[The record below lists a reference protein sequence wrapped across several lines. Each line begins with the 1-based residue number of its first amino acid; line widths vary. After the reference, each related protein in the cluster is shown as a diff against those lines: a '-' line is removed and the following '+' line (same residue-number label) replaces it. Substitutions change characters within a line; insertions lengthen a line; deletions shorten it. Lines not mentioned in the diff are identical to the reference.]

1 MVRMLACAIL
11 LAVTSGLSGGHWP
24 LQLGAGPAPRV
35 CARPEVSSW
44 ALGGDAWCSCWVLAA
59 AVGCC
64 VPCHSCQCWGLG
76 GSLGS
81 RSGSGAVPSRADVCP
96 VPSRADVCPVPGRD
110 CSWHSLCPVPNGI
123 CALCPAQSVPH
134 GRVAAPPPW
143 SQVLLLAALLV
154 SPQPELS
161 TFAPWPAVFV
171 PVPSASAV
179 CKVSELELCPL
190 LQIKLL
196 PFRSVA
202 KDCSCCSVP
211 FAEPGLCLL
220 AALLLTSPR
229 LFTVCF
235 FL

>member
-44 ALGGDAWCSCWVLAA
+44 ALEGDAWCSCWVLAA

-64 VPCHSCQCWGLG
+64 VPCHSWQCWGLG

-81 RSGSGAVPSRADVCP
+81 RSGSGAVPSRAVVC
-96 VPSRADVCPVPGRD
+96 ALCPAGTVPGT
-110 CSWHSLCPVPNGI
+110 V
-123 CALCPAQSVPH
+123 CALCPAQSVPR

-211 FAEPGLCLL
+211 FAEPGLCLP